1 MAENQNSFE
10 DVLTSLALIVDGVQ
24 ALYPKSKSV
33 LIYELNSLDF
43 NSVKSNF
50 KYIKIDENQIK
61 IDISN
66 TEIIFILENSYKQE
80 ETIPEEI
87 IQEEIIPE
95 KQSFWK
101 NFKNFLTPKK
111 SS

>member
-1 MAENQNSFE
+1 MGENQNGFE
-10 DVLTSLALIVDGVQ
+10 NLLTSLALIVDGVQ

-33 LIYELNSLDF
+33 LIYELDFSDF
-43 NSVKSNF
+43 NYVKSNF
-50 KYIKIDENQIK
+50 KNIKIDENQIK

-80 ETIPEEI
+80 EIIP
-87 IQEEIIPE
+87 EEIIPE

-101 NFKNFLTPKK
+101 KTFNFLTPKK

>member
-1 MAENQNSFE
+1 MGENQNDFE
-10 DVLTSLALIVDGVQ
+10 NVLTSLALIVDGVQ

-33 LIYELNSLDF
+33 LIYELNYSDF
-43 NSVKSNF
+43 NYVKSNF
-50 KYIKIDENQIK
+50 KNIKVDENQIK

-80 ETIPEEI
+80 EV
-87 IQEEIIPE
+87 IIPE
-95 KQSFWK
+95 KKEEEKQTFWK
-101 NFKNFLTPKK
+101 KTIKFLTPKK